1 MFIYLLQNIFML
13 GFFLLRLLGLAFCC
27 GLNVCLMPILLVV
40 TRTDLSASTL
50 SPDDLNKLKD
60 DLDLLHASVTER
72 ISTLIQ
78 ENNTLSN
85 WSEANKRDKALV
97 SCETYSSQTLPHK
110 P

>member
-1 MFIYLLQNIFML
+1 ML
-13 GFFLLRLLGLAFCC
+13 GFFLLRLLRLAFGW

-50 SPDDLNKLKD
+50 SPDELNKLKD

-97 SCETYSSQTLPHK
+97 SCEINSSQTLPHK
-110 P
+110 PL